1 MIDFLIVLLVFLW
14 GSTLMSAL
22 ILVRHR
28 QHPACRQ
35 FAWAVEN
42 DSDIKIA
49 PDFSSKSSQPR
60 LEPSEEEILLY
71 FKHKQCCN
79 LEKARCLGQ
88 QLGTQIL
95 CLPQDLAQEQLT
107 LEPPLLLHAQMLCLF
122 VSEECVRR
130 LLPDPILHKL
140 VLAQMNDTI
149 SEQLPNFYNNLLQ
162 YRAYTAYKMCLEEAP
177 AESATSEPTQQ
188 QLIGSCWAKM
198 AGKPQ
203 DPAHCQL
210 GSRLYQWM
218 KARCEQLVC
227 SVQFQTV

>member
-1 MIDFLIVLLVFLW
+1 MTDFFIVFLAFVW
-14 GSTLMSAL
+14 GSALMSAL
-22 ILVRHR
+22 IFVRHS
-28 QHPACRQ
+28 QCPACGQ

-49 PDFSSKSSQPR
+49 PDFSSKSSQPK

-71 FKHKQCCN
+71 FKHKQCRN

-88 QLGTQIL
+88 QLGQQIL

-107 LEPPLLLHAQMLCLF
+107 LEPALLLHAQMLHLF

-149 SEQLPNFYNNLLQ
+149 SEQLPDFYNNLLQ
-162 YRAYTAYKMCLEEAP
+162 YRAYTAYKLCLEEAP
-177 AESATSEPTQQ
+177 AESDGLEQTQA
-188 QLIGSCWAKM
+188 QLIGGCWANM
-198 AGKPQ
+198 TGKPQ
-203 DPAHCQL
+203 DPAHRLL

>member
-1 MIDFLIVLLVFLW
+1 ME
-14 GSTLMSAL
+14 
-22 ILVRHR
+22 
-28 QHPACRQ
+28 PA
-35 FAWAVEN
+35 
-42 DSDIKIA
+42 
-49 PDFSSKSSQPR
+49 
-60 LEPSEEEILLY
+60 
-71 FKHKQCCN
+71 
-79 LEKARCLGQ
+79 
-88 QLGTQIL
+88 
-95 CLPQDLAQEQLT
+95 
-107 LEPPLLLHAQMLCLF
+107 LLLHAQMLCLF
-122 VSEECVRR
+122 VSEECIRR

-149 SEQLPNFYNNLLQ
+149 SEQLPDFYNNLLQ

-177 AESATSEPTQQ
+177 AESDGLEQTQA

-198 AGKPQ
+198 TGKPQ

>member
-1 MIDFLIVLLVFLW
+1 M
-14 GSTLMSAL
+14 
-22 ILVRHR
+22 
-28 QHPACRQ
+28 
-35 FAWAVEN
+35 
-42 DSDIKIA
+42 
-49 PDFSSKSSQPR
+49 
-60 LEPSEEEILLY
+60 LY

-177 AESATSEPTQQ
+177 AESAASEPTQQ

-198 AGKPQ
+198 TGKPQ

-218 KARCEQLVC
+218 KARCGQMPVNSIASSEPKITSPLRHSAVC
-227 SVQFQTV
+227 ISPGGAPTTTDRVMPISSA

>member
-1 MIDFLIVLLVFLW
+1 MF
-14 GSTLMSAL
+14 T
-22 ILVRHR
+22 
-28 QHPACRQ
+28 
-35 FAWAVEN
+35 
-42 DSDIKIA
+42 
-49 PDFSSKSSQPR
+49 
-60 LEPSEEEILLY
+60 
-71 FKHKQCCN
+71 
-79 LEKARCLGQ
+79 AR
-88 QLGTQIL
+88 LGTGAA
-95 CLPQDLAQEQLT
+95 DLGTTTAAARTDALSV
-107 LEPPLLLHAQMLCLF
+107 

-198 AGKPQ
+198 TGKPQ

>member
-1 MIDFLIVLLVFLW
+1 MTDFFIVLLTFLW
-14 GSTLMSAL
+14 GSAL
-22 ILVRHR
+22 IRARIAQRHSQR
-28 QHPACRQ
+28 LACRQ
-35 FAWAVEN
+35 FAWIAEN

-49 PDFSSKSSQPR
+49 PDFSSKSAQPR

-71 FKHKQCCN
+71 FKHKQCRN

-88 QLGTQIL
+88 QLGQQIL

-107 LEPPLLLHAQMLCLF
+107 LEPALLLHTQMLCLF

-149 SEQLPNFYNNLLQ
+149 SEQLPDFYNNLLQ

-177 AESATSEPTQQ
+177 AESDGSEQMQ
-188 QLIGSCWAKM
+188 EQRIGDCWAKM
-198 AGKPQ
+198 ADQPQ
-203 DPAHCQL
+203 DSKLCLL

-218 KARCEQLVC
+218 KTRCEQLVR